1 MFMKIS
7 FQHFFTWNLRRA
19 ELLPFINNGA
29 EYWQKIEKRNIR
41 CGTAEAFLA
50 KSGVKYQKIHKNGL
64 KSDKNLFTFSKKCVI
79 IITPT
84 IRKQCMEQNE
94 QQEVISWL
102 KKK

>member
-1 MFMKIS
+1 MRQGTNVSGRIF
-7 FQHFFTWNLRRA
+7 LC
-19 ELLPFINNGA
+19 NGA
-29 EYWQKIEKRNIR
+29 EYWKKIEKRNIR
-41 CGTAEAFLA
+41 CGIAEAFLT
-50 KSGVKYQKIHKNGL
+50 KSGVKYQKIHKNRL